1 VREQGSEV
9 DSLDKKDRIP
19 QSSTI
24 EVEENESQPRGGG
37 GGPHQ
42 LEKVMET
49 ESRTIFTETEGLSF
63 ENSVKHEE
71 GMTEDL
77 QGK

>member
-37 GGPHQ
+37 GAHQ

-71 GMTEDL
+71 GMKEDL